1 MIITNLL
8 KVYHNI
14 AAANMESNL
23 KIIFFFFNQKRI
35 LIAKKELSFK
45 KEKLEYVDFLKLT
58 A

>member
-23 KIIFFFFNQKRI
+23 KMIFFLQSKKNIDR
-35 LIAKKELSFK
+35 KKELSFK

>member
-23 KIIFFFFNQKRI
+23 KMIFFSSI
-35 LIAKKELSFK
+35 KKE
-45 KEKLEYVDFLKLT
+45 Y
-58 A
+58 

>member
-23 KIIFFFFNQKRI
+23 KMIFFFQSKKNIDR
-35 LIAKKELSFK
+35 KKELSFK